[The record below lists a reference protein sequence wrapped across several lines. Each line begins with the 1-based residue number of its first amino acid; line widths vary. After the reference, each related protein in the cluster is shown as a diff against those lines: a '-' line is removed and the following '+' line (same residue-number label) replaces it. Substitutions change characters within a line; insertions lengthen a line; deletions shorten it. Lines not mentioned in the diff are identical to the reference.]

1 MKKAIIILT
10 AFILAGCSGSGSKQQ
25 RAADSREVTLTEA
38 WEDEDMDNY
47 SKGTYG
53 YDVNFLRKIPG
64 TIELKNDFSRLLIS
78 LKYQGRVMTSSSE
91 GYEGKSYG
99 WINYDLIESGEVLP
113 QFNPVGGEERFWLG
127 PEGGQFSLFFE
138 AGSSFAFEDWATPA
152 SIDTEPFESYLATD
166 SAAVFLK
173 PMKVKNYS
181 NFEFSFDLMRK
192 IDLMGKPLI
201 AEKLGIDLPAGVRM
215 VGYETTNIIKNTG
228 SQPWKKE
235 TGLISIWLLGMF
247 NPSPSVTMMLP
258 YKTGVRSDYI
268 VKDDYFGKIP
278 SDRLK
283 VTDGMIFFKGD
294 GQQRGKLGIPPER
307 AMPVMGSYDSENR
320 ILTIVKTTLHEGV
333 VDYVNS
339 AWEQQEFPYKG
350 DAINAYNDG
359 PLENG
364 GQLGPFYELE
374 SSSPA
379 LALAPGSSAEHIQS
393 TYHFEGTEE
402 ELDTICRLV
411 FNISVEEIKKAF

>member
-1 MKKAIIILT
+1 MKNRIIIIT
-10 AFILAGCSGSGSKQQ
+10 VIILAGCAGSGSKQE
-25 RAADSREVTLTEA
+25 RAAESREIAVTDA
-38 WEDEDMDNY
+38 WEDEDMENY

-53 YDVNFLRKIPG
+53 YDVNFLRNVPG
-64 TIELKNDFSRLLIS
+64 TIELKNDFSRLIIS

-138 AGSSFAFEDWATPA
+138 AGSSFAFEDWGTPA
-152 SIDTEPFESYLATD
+152 VIDTEPFESYLATD

-181 NFEFSFDLMRK
+181 GFEFIFDLMRK
-192 IDLMGKPLI
+192 VDLMGKPLI
-201 AEKLGIDLPAGVRM
+201 AEKLGIELPSGVRM

-228 SQPWKKE
+228 IQPWKKE
-235 TGLISIWLLGMF
+235 TGLISVWLLGMF

-258 YKTGVRSDYI
+258 YKTGVTSDYI

-283 VTDGMIFFKGD
+283 ITDGMIFFRGD
-294 GQQRGKLGIPPER
+294 GKHRGKLGIPPER
-307 AMPVMGSYDSENR
+307 AMPVIGSYDSENK

-339 AWEQQEFPYKG
+339 AWEHQDFPYKG

-402 ELDTICRLV
+402 ELDTICRKI
-411 FNISVEEIKKAF
+411 FNVSVEEIKKAF